1 MLAFLLNMLRG
12 SVFFRGDSV
21 YLERVQKAAVAC
33 RQTLADIRRAVVVV
47 AGVTDVT
54 LARSLSHA

>member
-1 MLAFLLNMLRG
+1 MLRG